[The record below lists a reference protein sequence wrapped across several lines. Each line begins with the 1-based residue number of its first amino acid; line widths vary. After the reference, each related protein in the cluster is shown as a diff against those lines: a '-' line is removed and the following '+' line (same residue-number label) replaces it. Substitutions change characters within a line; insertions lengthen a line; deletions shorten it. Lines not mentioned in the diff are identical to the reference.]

1 MPHKILLL
9 SLALLVLLCGC
20 GRSTPTRYYLL
31 ESALGPVKA
40 DSLPSKTLRVAQVTV
55 PDYLDRNSIVSRVN
69 GQTELIVSQFHA
81 WAEPVGHGVRRVVQ
95 EVLTAPMLAAGFNVL
110 AAGDDT
116 RADYVLLVTE
126 PTPFGLSALRLTV
139 EVLRQMGMDFGVV
152 INRTVRSES
161 LIHDYCH
168 HEAIDILGELPADR
182 RIAEAYAAGRLIVEA
197 LPGYRP
203 LFRSI
208 LEACLERVTA

>member
-110 AAGDDT
+110 ASGDDT
-116 RADYVLLVTE
+116 RADYGLLVDVQ
-126 PTPFGLSALRLTV
+126 RLDGNFDANAV
-139 EVLRQMGMDFGVV
+139 
-152 INRTVRSES
+152 
-161 LIHDYCH
+161 
-168 HEAIDILGELPADR
+168 
-182 RIAEAYAAGRLIVEA
+182 
-197 LPGYRP
+197 
-203 LFRSI
+203 
-208 LEACLERVTA
+208 LEARWTLKNRHDDVLARGIYADAEPVNGKTYDALTAAESTMVRRMAEHLATRLPTLTRGKS

>member
-31 ESALGPVKA
+31 ESALGPVKT

-116 RADYVLLVTE
+116 RADYVLLVDVQRLDGNFDANAVLEARWTLKNRHDDVLARGIYADAE
-126 PTPFGLSALRLTV
+126 PVNGKTYDALTAA
-139 EVLRQMGMDFGVV
+139 ESTM
-152 INRTVRSES
+152 VRRMAEHMASR
-161 LIHDYCH
+161 
-168 HEAIDILGELPADR
+168 LPALTR
-182 RIAEAYAAGRLIVEA
+182 GK
-197 LPGYRP
+197 P
-203 LFRSI
+203 
-208 LEACLERVTA
+208 